1 MSIRLLIMFP
11 YSAASEP
18 VFRGMADVLSHALAR
33 GRALHTSREP
43 PIVVL
48 HVDTERAGNYRSF
61 EEHLATTGRSSLIDK
76 YSVLRVWSVDTCQM
90 WLAGW
95 GKVLDD
101 NYDPKRSFPPDEA
114 VVQIPGDLTEIRSR
128 NPLSTNPLAEFLR
141 NLEVMCLE
149 LAGADLV
156 VGDFDVYPQK
166 AKQLIDTYGTLPL
179 LYNWFPEVARKLR
192 VVGGSGIGRPRSEF
206 IAASTRFLEHFIT
219 TKEFRKFAYEETL
232 ALLIQ
237 AILDVDGEWRI
248 DRHDIGI
255 VEDYGGDRGFREAID
270 QIERT
275 ERMLKVLWRRDH
287 VDARQGFPFDEF
299 EDLDAR
305 STAIRRNALICCRN
319 FLL

>member
-1 MSIRLLIMFP
+1 MSIRLLIMSP
-11 YSAASEP
+11 YTAASEQ
-18 VFRGMADVLSHALAR
+18 VFRGMADVLAHSQFK
-33 GRALHTSREP
+33 GTALHTSLEP
-43 PIVVL
+43 PILVL
-48 HVDTERAGNYRSF
+48 HVDTEREGNYKRF
-61 EEHLATTGRSSLIDK
+61 VEYLDANGRSSLIDK

-101 NYDPKRSFPPDEA
+101 NRDPNRSSAPDIA
-114 VVQIPGDLTEIRSR
+114 VVQIPGDLTEIRSKDAF
-128 NPLSTNPLAEFLR
+128 NPNPVGEFLA
-141 NLEVMCLE
+141 NLEVMCLK
-149 LAGADLV
+149 LAAADFV
-156 VGDFDVYPQK
+156 IGDFDVFPQK

-179 LYNWFPEVARKLR
+179 LYNWFPEVARTLR
-192 VVGGSGIGRPRSEF
+192 VIGGSGIGRPRSEF
-206 IAASTRFLEHFIT
+206 IASSTAFLENFIT
-219 TKEFRKFAYEETL
+219 TKVYRKFAYEETL

-237 AILDVDGEWRI
+237 AILSGTWRINRHHIGIISDYDGE
-248 DRHDIGI
+248 
-255 VEDYGGDRGFREAID
+255 RGFREAID